1 MSDNDRL
8 EAIEVKC
15 AHLEYTVQQLS
26 DALYRHQQ
34 LLDRLLAR
42 HEELGEA
49 MERLGGL
56 AGQPASATD
65 PEKPPHY

>member
-1 MSDNDRL
+1 MSENDRL
-8 EAIEVKC
+8 EAIEIKC

-42 HEELGEA
+42 HDEIGDAL
-49 MERLGGL
+49 ERLGGTT
-56 AGQPASATD
+56 GQAASATE
-65 PEKPPHY
+65 PEIPPHY

>member
-1 MSDNDRL
+1 MSENDRL
-8 EAIEVKC
+8 EAIEIKC

-42 HEELGEA
+42 HDEIGDAL
-49 MERLGGL
+49 ERLGG
-56 AGQPASATD
+56 ATGQAASATE
-65 PEKPPHY
+65 PEIPPHY